1 MPQIST
7 SGTGFTGFI
16 KIIWK
21 KNPILVLLFIF
32 IIGYSAILFHINAL
46 NVQLVQQSVTNSSR
60 QYLEIISQFRA
71 LYTSEVINT
80 ATKLGLN
87 ITHDYQHHTNAIP
100 LPATLSMMLGE
111 KINTSDNDVTLN
123 LYSPYPFPWR
133 NQSGGLTGDYERHA
147 WQQLNKTPTEPV
159 IKVETIG
166 GVLSLRYAVA
176 DIMLDQCIDCHNN
189 HPDSPKIDWK
199 NGDVRGV
206 LEISQPLV
214 QPLSAGNH
222 IFTQMVILI
231 SALVMFVFITIA
243 KIIHD
248 LQNSSHQQFK
258 LNQRL
263 AIEVQQREAMATQA
277 NLATKQALAAKH
289 EAESANRAKS
299 TFLANISHEIRTP
312 MNAILGY
319 TQILQRDSNVTKQQ
333 QKSLKIVGKS
343 GEHLLAL
350 IDDVLDLS
358 KIEAGRTEI
367 FNQAFNLLDLIDTID
382 EMFSL
387 KAKDKNILWQV
398 SHNLDRTSYVVTGD
412 QGKLR
417 QILINLVGNALKFT
431 SDGTVHLSIMLNDDD
446 DQLLFSVHDSGIGID
461 IVQQHDIFEA
471 FHQGHISAHFGGTG
485 LGLTICQKYLNLMAS
500 KLRVES
506 VPQQGSTFYFKL
518 LLPAVDSDKLN
529 ETLAEIQ
536 QQDLAVDSLQS
547 EHDINILIVDD
558 ITINRDLLKWM
569 LTDVGFTT
577 FEAVNGQQALDLLQQ
592 QEIDLVFTDLDMP
605 VMSGQDLLNNIKLRY
620 ATLPV
625 IAISASQVEHN
636 QAYYQAKGFDSYI
649 AQPFH
654 FRDIYHI
661 LAQLLNLK
669 YNYKDPEPKL
679 PAAASHIVNNVL
691 DEQSIRELIEQ
702 CDLYLINDVEQQLL
716 ALAKQHPSQHHY
728 FATLLKFV
736 ECYDLDG
743 LKKFL
748 MGNTDD
754 SIT

>member
-7 SGTGFTGFI
+7 SGADFTGFI

-80 ATKLGLN
+80 ATKLGIN

-111 KINTSDNDVTLN
+111 KINTADNGVTLN

-133 NQSGGLTGDYERHA
+133 NQNGGLTGNFERQA
-147 WQQLNKTPTEPV
+147 WQQLNKNPTEPV
-159 IKVETIG
+159 IKVETID

-176 DIMLDQCIDCHNN
+176 DIMLDQCISCHNT
-189 HPDSPKIDWK
+189 HPDSPKADWK
-199 NGDVRGV
+199 TGDVRGI

-214 QPLSAGNH
+214 QPLSAGNY
-222 IFTQMVILI
+222 IFTQMVMLI
-231 SALVMFVFITIA
+231 SALVLFMFMAIA
-243 KIIHD
+243 KIIHN
-248 LQNSSHQQFK
+248 LNSSSHKQLK
-258 LNQRL
+258 LNQQL
-263 AIEVQQREAMATQA
+263 AAEVAQREAMATQA
-277 NLATKQALAAKH
+277 NLATEQALIAKH
-289 EAESANRAKS
+289 EAEMANQAKS

-333 QKSLKIVGKS
+333 KKSLKIVGKS

-358 KIEAGRTEI
+358 KIEAGHTEI
-367 FNQAFNLLDLIDTID
+367 FNQAFNLLDLINTID
-382 EMFSL
+382 EMFLL
-387 KAKDKNILWQV
+387 KAKNKNILWQV
-398 SHNLDRTSYVVTGD
+398 SHNLDSTSYVVTGD

-431 SDGTVHLSIMLNDDD
+431 SDGTVHLSVTLNTDDNR
-446 DQLLFSVHDSGIGID
+446 LLFSVHDSGIGIE
-461 IVQQHDIFEA
+461 IAQQHDIFEA

-485 LGLTICQKYLNLMAS
+485 LGLTICQKYLKLMAS
-500 KLRVES
+500 QLQVES

-518 LLPAVDSDKLN
+518 SLPPVGHDEIN
-529 ETLAEIQ
+529 ETLAKIQ
-536 QQDLAVDSLQS
+536 QQDSTVDRLQT
-547 EHDINILIVDD
+547 EHDINILIGDD
-558 ITINRDLLKWM
+558 ITINRDLLNWM
-569 LTDVGFTT
+569 LTDVGFTA
-577 FEAVNGQQALDLLQQ
+577 FEAKNGQQALNLLKQQ
-592 QEIDLVFTDLDMP
+592 KIDLVFTDLDMP
-605 VMSGQDLLNNIKLRY
+605 VMNGQDLLNNIKQRY
-620 ATLPV
+620 TTLPV

-654 FRDIYHI
+654 FRDIYQI
-661 LAQLLNLK
+661 LAQLLDLR
-669 YNYKDPEPKL
+669 YSYKDPAPKL
-679 PAAASHIVNNVL
+679 QAAQSHTGNDVL
-691 DEQSIRELIEQ
+691 SKPSIRELIEQ
-702 CDLYLINDVEQQLL
+702 CDLYLINEVEEQLL

-743 LKKFL
+743 LKKYL